1 MGTISSNLCKQ
12 FISLSVFLLLF
23 SSPGFSQFYI
33 DQDKIDYV
41 WQNNVKGYWTKP
53 EDTKGKNVY
62 LESFHKAGYS
72 SDIKIGFDKL
82 EYKSDDSIIV
92 TLKRGYENE
101 TDSEYVSISGC
112 QELFSSQIKI
122 KRYESG
128 TYGLY
133 LKKGQRIDI
142 IIKHKDR
149 KFVRLAFGLGGI
161 FGSSEG
167 RAYIIVFQDKHQEGE
182 IEGFEGTPDNTLTIV
197 KIQKFMQIEALA
209 IQVESPCTAKK
220 KSFPPL
226 EEDVKKLTE
235 NNDSLKPQISVF
247 NPGFNNP
254 IQNVTFSGTLLYED
268 PQTSFINPVN
278 NWLLLLF
285 ESDTYSDLETI
296 DENDPH
302 TDWPVSS
309 STGNGTYSVTI
320 NITKAWFVLGVGLR
334 RYSGTHMVYYLGRW
348 EIIGA
353 DTFIVAYDLLTEI
366 GQNIYTQW
374 NFSYTYGGSQ
384 TDVILETL
392 RRCAYIGNRIDFSI
406 STNVGGDDLAT
417 IQSLQIGTRNDDGVM
432 PDGSGSAFGEP
443 ANNTSQI
450 LIGPKL
456 DQNYY
461 DAVIIHEHGHTLM
474 FALTN
479 FEWRAGGSHY
489 ADQKNR
495 TNMAFSEGWADF
507 WACYVSNNSSLY
519 SIVPY
524 AAYQLDINTVE
535 AKNFI
540 YSVTGL
546 HSSTYLP
553 DGITL
558 YDGVENEGT
567 VAGTFWKLKNDNG
580 ISAVWNAL
588 KNDIVEDG
596 VSRSIINILE
606 YFAVNSSLK
615 SSFYSNQ
622 TRAEELGFGT
632 SFNYVQNTST
642 LQTVIPTFADKSLNY
657 IQSGNYNVSSP
668 IYIEN
673 KSMGIFGM
681 SPKATILQGQ
691 AYQNTIQ
698 VRAPNAGNDWTK
710 ISDLKFTNG
719 GFAIDV
725 VAAGVDQSRI
735 YINRCIS
742 DGNMR
747 GFCFAGDAIIVN
759 NFIVNSAISG
769 SGFLVLAQGNADRK
783 IYLYNNTIH
792 NAGAGLI
799 FDNTVNVSGYI
810 ANNMFSDNSNG
821 IATLGANAIP
831 NSRSGI
837 FFQFNGTYPFTI
849 TSAVGLTVSN
859 NYTDPPFYATDY
871 FYANTNNYEDKGIQ
885 ISGDDAI
892 FEDLSTGE
900 GYGSERN
907 WVGAYGGKQPHSYK
921 STLLPSSPESIF
933 TPPVSITGQNVW
945 SGIIETTNTVTIE
958 AGASVEIVPGTVLNF
973 LNGSSLIVN
982 GTLNA
987 IGNVS
992 NPITFNFDDTSLG
1005 IRLKQNSTSILDY
1018 LVIND
1023 AKSGITITQAV
1034 SEIRHITALNCKF
1047 GIHIANENYAS
1058 GHSSIEYVTLTNNN
1072 YGLWLSNSSPS
1083 FLHNEVTGSNKG
1095 VYCSNF
1101 SSPSLAQSYYVDGDN
1116 HITDNTYGVYAYAN
1130 SNPTLGHYDPYN
1142 PYNNYGFNTI
1152 INNSS
1157 YHLYA
1162 EQYCTIL
1169 AANNWWGSNPPN
1181 TALFYSGAGS

>member
-432 PDGSGSAFGEP
+432 PDGSGSTFGEP

-456 DQNYY
+456 LTNFY
-461 DAVIIHEHGHTLM
+461 DSVIIHEHGHTLM

-479 FEWRAGGSHY
+479 YEWRAGGDHY

-507 WACYVSNNSSLY
+507 WACFATNNSSLY
-519 SIVPY
+519 SINPY
-524 AAYQLDINTVE
+524 YYGLDISTVE
-535 AKNFI
+535 AQNFI

-553 DGITL
+553 DAITI

-580 ISAVWNAL
+580 ISAVWDAL

-596 VSRSIINILE
+596 VSRSIINITTI
-606 YFAVNSSLK
+606 YNA
-615 SSFYSNQ
+615 SN
-622 TRAEELGFGT
+622 R
-632 SFNYVQNTST
+632 T
-642 LQTVIPTFADKSLNY
+642 LCGA
-657 IQSGNYNVSSP
+657 
-668 IYIEN
+668 
-673 KSMGIFGM
+673 
-681 SPKATILQGQ
+681 
-691 AYQNTIQ
+691 
-698 VRAPNAGNDWTK
+698 
-710 ISDLKFTNG
+710 
-719 GFAIDV
+719 
-725 VAAGVDQSRI
+725 
-735 YINRCIS
+735 
-742 DGNMR
+742 
-747 GFCFAGDAIIVN
+747 
-759 NFIVNSAISG
+759 
-769 SGFLVLAQGNADRK
+769 
-783 IYLYNNTIH
+783 
-792 NAGAGLI
+792 AGLI
-799 FDNTVNVSGYI
+799 LSGYLVENRLAFLDEIKSRFSNSYI
-810 ANNMFSDNSNG
+810 AELALYDKF
-821 IATLGANAIP
+821 LYYY
-831 NSRSGI
+831 
-837 FFQFNGTYPFTI
+837 FNVEDLE
-849 TSAVGLTVSN
+849 S
-859 NYTDPPFYATDY
+859 
-871 FYANTNNYEDKGIQ
+871 EDK
-885 ISGDDAI
+885 
-892 FEDLSTGE
+892 
-900 GYGSERN
+900 
-907 WVGAYGGKQPHSYK
+907 
-921 STLLPSSPESIF
+921 
-933 TPPVSITGQNVW
+933 
-945 SGIIETTNTVTIE
+945 
-958 AGASVEIVPGTVLNF
+958 
-973 LNGSSLIVN
+973 
-982 GTLNA
+982 
-987 IGNVS
+987 
-992 NPITFNFDDTSLG
+992 
-1005 IRLKQNSTSILDY
+1005 
-1018 LVIND
+1018 
-1023 AKSGITITQAV
+1023 
-1034 SEIRHITALNCKF
+1034 C
-1047 GIHIANENYAS
+1047 
-1058 GHSSIEYVTLTNNN
+1058 
-1072 YGLWLSNSSPS
+1072 
-1083 FLHNEVTGSNKG
+1083 
-1095 VYCSNF
+1095 
-1101 SSPSLAQSYYVDGDN
+1101 
-1116 HITDNTYGVYAYAN
+1116 
-1130 SNPTLGHYDPYN
+1130 
-1142 PYNNYGFNTI
+1142 
-1152 INNSS
+1152 
-1157 YHLYA
+1157 
-1162 EQYCTIL
+1162 
-1169 AANNWWGSNPPN
+1169 
-1181 TALFYSGAGS
+1181 